1 MGLGGFRESLRGFW
15 GGSRG
20 VKGGLLD
27 PYRTLFAPLEVLC
40 GTRFGSKQHIMI
52 QLANVYKVGITD
64 PFLNL
69 WGPSRGPQ
77 SAISRANKPF

>member
-1 MGLGGFRESLRGFW
+1 MGGLGGLGESR
-15 GGSRG
+15 
-20 VKGGLLD
+20 GGLLN
-27 PYRTLFAPLEVLC
+27 PYRTLFSPLKVLYS
-40 GTRFGSKQHIMI
+40 TKFGSKQHIMI

-77 SAISRANKPF
+77 SAIS